1 MVINGL
7 GNVAASAASKG
18 RAGPKATGFTVGTG
32 NPAAPAALSA
42 AAPLDGL
49 LLLQEVEGAPDR
61 DRRARK
67 HGRAMLDALGRLQ
80 LALLGGEPDSGT
92 LQTLA
97 ALLEQAPEAAD
108 PALRD
113 MLGAIVLRAEVEIAR
128 AAM

>member
-1 MVINGL
+1 MVIKGL
-7 GNVAASAASKG
+7 GNVAAPAS
-18 RAGPKATGFTVGTG
+18 PKVRVGQGTAFTLGTG
-32 NPAAPAALSA
+32 SPAAAAALSA

-49 LLLQEVEGAPDR
+49 LLLQEMEEAPDR

-67 HGRAMLDALGRLQ
+67 HGRAVLDGLARLQ
-80 LALLGGEPDSGT
+80 AALLGGEPDPVALRT
-92 LQTLA
+92 LG

-113 MLGAIVLRAEVEIAR
+113 MLGAITLRAEVELAR